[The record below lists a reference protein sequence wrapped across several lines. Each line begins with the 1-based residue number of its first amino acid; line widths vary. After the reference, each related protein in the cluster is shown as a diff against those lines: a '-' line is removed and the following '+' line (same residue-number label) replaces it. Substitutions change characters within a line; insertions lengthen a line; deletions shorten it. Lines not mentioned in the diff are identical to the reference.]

1 MIDSARTQLRR
12 GIAEAAVSASAPELI
27 GEADPQ
33 TLRYATEPMELLDYA
48 LDKIEAAHPS
58 DPALASF
65 APETCPDTLDERRP
79 SRHVRGCPVKSDTSD
94 ERRGKTM
101 GKFLYGAV
109 IVIAA
114 IMFFAGP
121 ETRLAVILLA
131 ALPLSMLVIH
141 KIAQALLDDRA
152 APTSVETP
160 PSLISL

>member
-1 MIDSARTQLRR
+1 
-12 GIAEAAVSASAPELI
+12 
-27 GEADPQ
+27 
-33 TLRYATEPMELLDYA
+33 
-48 LDKIEAAHPS
+48 
-58 DPALASF
+58 
-65 APETCPDTLDERRP
+65 
-79 SRHVRGCPVKSDTSD
+79 
-94 ERRGKTM
+94 M

-141 KIAQALLDDRA
+141 KIAQALLDDKA

-160 PSLISL
+160 PSLIRL